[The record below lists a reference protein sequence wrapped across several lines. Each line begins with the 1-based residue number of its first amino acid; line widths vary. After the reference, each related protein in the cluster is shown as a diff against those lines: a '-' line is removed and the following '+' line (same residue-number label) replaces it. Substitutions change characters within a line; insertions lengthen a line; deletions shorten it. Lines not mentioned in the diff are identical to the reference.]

1 MERQNKRGSTAGFRM
16 CCPCHFGLE
25 SVLKFELVRLGA
37 DEISAADGRVSFTGN
52 WTMLAAANV
61 ELTTAE
67 RVLIELG
74 SFPVGT
80 QRGKTPFDPLFDGV
94 AALPLEQFI
103 GQDDAFPVKGSSL
116 NSALKSV
123 PACQAIVKKAA
134 VRRLQKAWHT
144 EALPESG
151 AVHQIQFVIRNDIC
165 TVYLDSSGVPLYKR
179 GWRENANAAPIRETL
194 AAGILDLSHV
204 RAGTVLCDPFCGSG
218 TFLIEG
224 AYRAMHMAP
233 GLHRRF
239 AAERWT
245 QMPKKAWFDAREAA
259 RAKIDRTAEYSAF
272 GFDSDP
278 EAVKLTIENAK
289 KAGIADRVTVI
300 QRDIKDFE
308 AVAGQTVVCNPPYGE
323 RMLDVSAAR
332 ALYRVMGKVFP
343 ADLAC
348 SIITPDNDFEQ
359 CFGRKARKRRKLYN
373 GMLQCQLYQYWQ
385 ETERMKPNAH
395 TQSDSF

>member
-1 MERQNKRGSTAGFRM
+1 MEQHIRM

-25 SVLKFELVRLGA
+25 SVLKFELTRLNA
-37 DEISAADGRVSFTGN
+37 AEISAADGRVSFTGD
-52 WTMLAAANV
+52 WTLLAAANV
-61 ELTTAE
+61 GLTVAE

-74 SFPVGT
+74 CFPVGA
-80 QRGKTPFDPLFDGV
+80 QRGKTAFDPLFDGV
-94 AALPLEQFI
+94 AALPLERFI
-103 GQDDAFPVKGSSL
+103 GPDDAFPVKGSSL

-134 VRRLQKAWHT
+134 VRRLQRAYHT

-151 AVHQIQFVIRNDIC
+151 AVHQIQFSIRNDIC
-165 TVYLDSSGVPLYKR
+165 TVFLDTSGVPLYKR
-179 GWRENANAAPIRETL
+179 GWRQIANAAPIRETL

-259 RAKIDRTAEYSAF
+259 RAAIDRNADFTAY
-272 GFDSDP
+272 GFDCDP
-278 EAVKLTIENAK
+278 EAVALTLENAK
-289 KAGIADRVTVI
+289 KAGVADRITVR
-300 QRDIKDFE
+300 QRDIRDFE
-308 AVAGQTVVCNPPYGE
+308 AVPGQTVVCNPPYGE
-323 RMLDVSAAR
+323 RMLDISAAR

-343 ADLAC
+343 EDSAC
-348 SIITPDNDFEQ
+348 SIITPDAEFEQ
-359 CFGRKARKRRKLYN
+359 CFGRKARRRRKLYN
-373 GMLQCQLYQYWQ
+373 GMLQCQLYQFWKSNGKDDPHAY
-385 ETERMKPNAH
+385 
-395 TQSDSF
+395 TQSDSL